1 MPPVRAKRILV
12 VDDESSITLGIQMNL
27 EALGGYKV
35 RTENEGRKALK
46 AARVFRPDLI
56 LLDIMMPDADGA
68 EVASRLAEDPELRD
82 IPVVFLTA
90 IVAKRET
97 GQSPP
102 NMHRAKP
109 KHSIAWVT

>member
-1 MPPVRAKRILV
+1 
-12 VDDESSITLGIQMNL
+12 MNL
-27 EALGGYKV
+27 ESLGGYKV
-35 RTENEGRKALK
+35 RTENEGRKTLK

-68 EVASRLAEDPELRD
+68 EVASRLAEDPETRD

-97 GQSPP
+97 GGRESTVGG
-102 NMHRAKP
+102 RTFLAKP
-109 KHSIAWVT
+109 ASMPEILDCIARHVRA